1 LAVQPHFPDGTLKT
15 AGAWHSVDPEEGVR
29 QGGPYS
35 CVLAALSLVKLMQS
49 ARAAADIANGIE
61 PLPENSQ
68 PAERLAHWKQASATS
83 DIMAYLD
90 DCTLN
95 SRMHAVV
102 MASAGYMGEGVKRNW
117 QFVAYK
123 SILSGAWYGPPL
135 QTELW
140 DETIERED
148 GQPPAQANSPFSV
161 STRPMC
167 AEILP

>member
-1 LAVQPHFPDGTLKT
+1 MV
-15 AGAWHSVDPEEGVR
+15 V
-29 QGGPYS
+29 
-35 CVLAALSLVKLMQS
+35 
-49 ARAAADIANGIE
+49 ARAPHLPYPTTKPPGRRHWHCGE
-61 PLPENSQ
+61 PFALASLFICLPENSQ
-68 PAERLAHWKQASATS
+68 PAERLQHWKQASATS

-95 SRMHAVV
+95 SRMKAVV

-117 QFVAYK
+117 QFVDYK
-123 SILSGAWYGPPL
+123 SILSGAWDAPPL

-148 GQPPAQANSPFSV
+148 GQPPPQANSRFSV

>member
-1 LAVQPHFPDGTLKT
+1 MI
-15 AGAWHSVDPEEGVR
+15 
-29 QGGPYS
+29 S
-35 CVLAALSLVKLMQS
+35 CSCGCS
-49 ARAAADIANGIE
+49 TYFG
-61 PLPENSQ
+61 
-68 PAERLAHWKQASATS
+68 
-83 DIMAYLD
+83 
-90 DCTLN
+90 C
-95 SRMHAVV
+95 
-102 MASAGYMGEGVKRNW
+102 EGVKRNW

-167 AEILP
+167 GEILPGVIVTIAHDGNILSLVARSLLWTVCYADDKYTISRI